1 MVRALFVLLA
11 MSGVASAD
19 APAWR
24 LARVTSGS
32 RDGLTQFQVL
42 RLDARGGEVR
52 IIRSPRDET
61 CPGGATYVIGW
72 RIDGELRRVQRGQAL
87 TVSFEGRQT
96 GGANCP
102 SSEPLA
108 YIQSESTGALQLGP
122 GWGPGQ
128 FVWFDRPSGRAFY
141 LHPERA
147 PDRHLAQMRVNV
159 PPNAF
164 QPHVLLVIGID
175 TSGNSGGQWFNA
187 GLLYDAEPPGAPPLA
202 PEPQLPP
209 VRPLPPAQPLPPIQ
223 PLPPEQPT
231 AMPPGARAS
240 YVGCFV
246 DQDDRD
252 LPDAFMDGNMSIGRC
267 AEHCRNARYFGVQYG
282 NQCFCGN
289 RYGRYGQATD
299 ADCNMR
305 CSGNQAQLCGGN
317 WRNSVYQHA
326 GPPSVPPQPPGPARA
341 AYVGCFVD
349 QDDRDLPDAFMDG
362 NMSVERCAEHCRN
375 ERYFGVQYGN
385 QCFCGNRYGRYG
397 QAADGDC
404 NMRCS
409 GNQAQLCGGN
419 WRNSVYQHAGAPFIP
434 PEPPQA
440 PPGAAFEINPA
451 WLGTLYYRWGDEA
464 YVLTLAAPN
473 GRLDGRIRT
482 SGPWSDPRHLYNFRL
497 AKPDVLDGE
506 WESDPIYQHPASK
519 RGRKRGTFRAVFYSS
534 SGNTWYILFKEGANS
549 EVEPGAEM
557 NNSWFRERY

>member
-252 LPDAFMDGNMSIGRC
+252 LPDAFMDGNMS
-267 AEHCRNARYFGVQYG
+267 
-282 NQCFCGN
+282 
-289 RYGRYGQATD
+289 
-299 ADCNMR
+299 
-305 CSGNQAQLCGGN
+305 
-317 WRNSVYQHA
+317 
-326 GPPSVPPQPPGPARA
+326 
-341 AYVGCFVD
+341 
-349 QDDRDLPDAFMDG
+349 
-362 NMSVERCAEHCRN
+362 VERCAEHCRN

-397 QAADGDC
+397 QATDADC